1 MFIEMPMENAVSTTQ
16 KGVRKELL
24 CEKARAVYMVN
35 ITQALK
41 SLREK

>member
-1 MFIEMPMENAVSTTQ
+1 MFIEMPMENAISTTQ
-16 KGVRKELL
+16 KGVRKELP
-24 CEKARAVYMVN
+24 CGKARAVYMVN